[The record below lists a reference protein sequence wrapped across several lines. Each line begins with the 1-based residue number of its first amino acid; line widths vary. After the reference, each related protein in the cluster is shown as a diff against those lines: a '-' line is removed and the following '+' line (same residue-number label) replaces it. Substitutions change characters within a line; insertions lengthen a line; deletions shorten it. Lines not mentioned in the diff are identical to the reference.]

1 MTEFT
6 VSGIIDLTAQL
17 VMAGE
22 DLSLTVTGG
31 EAHIGSVSVAIPRP
45 SLTGSGMS
53 ATVSTFNLTGHKDNA
68 VGDMMAARLAKELG
82 KTCVVCCGI
91 HVDDADSAAIGCIME
106 LANKLLEEVLGH
118 FRKECS

>member
-6 VSGIIDLTAQL
+6 VSGIIDLTAKL
-17 VMAGE
+17 VMAGN
-22 DLSLTVTGG
+22 DISLTVTGG

-45 SLTGSGMS
+45 SLTGTGMS

-68 VGDMMAARLAKELG
+68 VGDMLAKELAASTG
-82 KTCVVCCGI
+82 RTCVVSCGI
-91 HVDDADSAAIGCIME
+91 HVDNAGKDTINGITDLS
-106 LANKLLEEVLGH
+106 NRLLEAVLGH

>member
-17 VMAGE
+17 AEAGN

-31 EAHIGSVSVAIPRP
+31 EAHIGSVSIAIPRP

-53 ATVSTFNLTGHKDNA
+53 STVSTFNLTGHKDNI
-68 VGDMMAARLAKELG
+68 VGDMIAGALAKELG
-82 KTCVVCCGI
+82 KTCVVSCGI
-91 HVDDADSAAIGCIME
+91 HIDNADADTIGDITT
-106 LANKLLEEVLGH
+106 LANKLLESIIGH
-118 FRKECS
+118 MRKECS